1 MLSQL
6 GFDLTRESLNIA
18 RQAILLV
25 VQNLIQV
32 AFLFVLAAVFSSLVS
47 QVFCEKLLEM
57 FKSIVQVIDL

>member
-32 AFLFVLAAVFSSLVS
+32 AFLFELAAVFSSLVS

-57 FKSIVQVIDL
+57 FKFIVQVIDL